1 MRLFMPTD
9 DQVQEVALNLRGSDW
24 NEVTNSGYDSGLVAV
39 WSSWRAS
46 SVRHGIE
53 GDDGQIVGVC
63 GVCKDGPAGEIW
75 MLGTDGLMATAS
87 HRRQFVRLS
96 QQWIDE
102 LLLDWRVLHNWVFA
116 ANRKSVAWLRFLDF
130 TVYPAEPHGP
140 YAQLFRYFCREVN

>member
-1 MRLFMPTD
+1 MPTD
-9 DQVQEVALNLRGSDW
+9 DQVQEVALNLRTSDLI
-24 NEVTNSGYDSGLVAV
+24 EAVNSGSCSGGDAV
-39 WSSWRAS
+39 WGSWQAS

-63 GVCKDGPAGEIW
+63 GVCRDGPAGEIW
-75 MLGTDGLMATAS
+75 MLGTDGLMATPS

-96 QQWIDE
+96 QQWINE

-130 TVYPAEPHGP
+130 TVYPAQPHGP

>member
-1 MRLFMPTD
+1 MPTD
-9 DQVQEVALNLRGSDW
+9 DQVQEVALNLRTSDLI
-24 NEVTNSGYDSGLVAV
+24 EAVNSGSCSGGDAV
-39 WSSWRAS
+39 WGSWGAS
-46 SVRHGIE
+46 SVRLGIE

-63 GVCKDGPAGEIW
+63 GVCKDGPAGEVW
-75 MLGTDGLMATAS
+75 MLGTDGLMATPS

-96 QQWIDE
+96 QQWINE

-130 TVYPAEPHGP
+130 TVYPAQPHGP

>member
-1 MRLFMPTD
+1 MPTD
-9 DQVQEVALNLRGSDW
+9 DQVQEVALNLRTSDLI
-24 NEVTNSGYDSGLVAV
+24 EAVNSGSCSGGDAV
-39 WSSWRAS
+39 WGSWQAS

-63 GVCKDGPAGEIW
+63 GVCRDGPAGEIW
-75 MLGTDGLMATAS
+75 MLGTDGLMATPS

-116 ANRKSVAWLRFLDF
+116 ANRKSVAWLRFLGF
-130 TVYPAEPHGP
+130 TVYPAQPHGP